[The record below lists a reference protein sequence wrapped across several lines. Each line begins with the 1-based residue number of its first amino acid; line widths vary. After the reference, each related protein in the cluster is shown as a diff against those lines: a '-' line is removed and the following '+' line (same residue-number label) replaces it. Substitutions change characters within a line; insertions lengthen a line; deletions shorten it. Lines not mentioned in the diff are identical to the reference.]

1 MGKMK
6 DDRVIGID
14 IGGANTKIASADGNV
29 MTRYLP
35 LWKGA
40 DLESELK
47 RVKLD
52 FKPDHVGVVITG
64 EITDRFIGKKEGV
77 LHIASIVNSV
87 FDCVYF
93 FDVRGRFSREIE
105 DPRLHAASNWVAS
118 VDFIA
123 GKIRNCIFVD
133 MGSTTCDIIPI
144 KNGKH
149 KASITDFER
158 LKRGELIY
166 TGVLRTNIAALIKR
180 LNLDGGYCRVS
191 SELYAI
197 TADAHIILGTITERD
212 YTCDTPDGRP
222 CDIDSAYDRMARVV
236 LCDIEELGK
245 GRAYEVA
252 KQAAM
257 AQIDEL
263 STVILAHSQHHN
275 LKTVLAAGTGESII
289 KNAAE
294 RSGLSVKLL
303 SDTYGAKI
311 SEVFPAFAVANLLQQ
326 RVSGDTN

>member
-1 MGKMK
+1 MK
-6 DDRVIGID
+6 DNRVIGID

-29 MTRYLP
+29 MTCYLP

-40 DLESELK
+40 DLGSELK

-52 FKPDHVGVVITG
+52 FKPDQVGVVITG
-64 EITDRFIGKKEGV
+64 EMTDRFVGKKEGV

-191 SELYAI
+191 SELYSI
-197 TADAHIILGTITERD
+197 TADAHMILGTITERD

-245 GRAYEVA
+245 GRAYEIA

-263 STVILAHSQHHN
+263 STVILAHSKHHN

>member
-1 MGKMK
+1 MR

-29 MTRYLP
+29 VTCYLP

-40 DLESELK
+40 DLESALK
-47 RVKLD
+47 RVKLN
-52 FKPDHVGVVITG
+52 FKPDEVGVVITG
-64 EITDRFIGKKEGV
+64 EMADRFTNKKEGV
-77 LHIASIVNSV
+77 LHIASVVNSV
-87 FDCVYF
+87 FDCAYF
-93 FDVRGRFSREIE
+93 FDVHGRLSHEIE

-118 VDFIA
+118 ADFIA

-144 KNGKH
+144 KNGKL
-149 KASITDFER
+149 KASLTDFER

-197 TADAHIILGTITERD
+197 TADAHMILGTITERD

-222 CDIDSAYDRMARVV
+222 RDINSAYDRMARVV

-245 GRAYEVA
+245 DRAYEIA

-263 STVILAHSQHHN
+263 SDVILEHSQHHN
-275 LKTVLAAGTGESII
+275 LKTVLAAGVGESII

-294 RSGLSVKLL
+294 RSGLSVKSL
-303 SDTYGAKI
+303 SDMYGAKI
-311 SEVFPAFAVANLLQQ
+311 SGVFPAFAVANLLRR
-326 RVSGDTN
+326 RVNGDTC

>member
-1 MGKMK
+1 MK

-14 IGGANTKIASADGNV
+14 IGGANTKIASSDGNV

>member
-1 MGKMK
+1 MK

>member
-1 MGKMK
+1 MRG
-6 DDRVIGID
+6 DRIIGID
-14 IGGANTKIASADGNV
+14 IGGANTKIASADGSI

-40 DLESELK
+40 DLEGELK
-47 RVKLD
+47 RVKLH
-52 FKPDHVGVVITG
+52 FKPDEVGVVITG
-64 EITDRFIGKKEGV
+64 EMSDRFIDKKEGV

-87 FDCVYF
+87 FDCAFF
-93 FDVRGRFSREIE
+93 FDARGRFSCEIE

-166 TGVLRTNIAALIKR
+166 TGVLRTNIAALMKR

-222 CDIDSAYDRMARVV
+222 CDIDSAYDRIARVV

-263 STVILAHSQHHN
+263 STVILAHSQHHK
-275 LKTVLAAGTGESII
+275 LTTVLAAGMGESII

-294 RSGLSVKLL
+294 RSGLTVRLL

-326 RVSGDTN
+326 KVSGDTN